1 MQPEERDPAYLW
13 DMLEAARDIFDFV
26 ENLSLDEFLE
36 SDRDMEMRRL
46 ALERSLEILGEAAR
60 QVSPNF
66 CEAHP
71 QIPLKDLVGLCN
83 VISHQ
88 YKKVSYPMIYE
99 IVREQIPGLISQL
112 EPLIPPLPPLEE

>member
-1 MQPEERDPAYLW
+1 M
-13 DMLEAARDIFDFV
+13 
-26 ENLSLDEFLE
+26 ENISLNEFLE
-36 SDRDMEMRRL
+36 FGRDMEIRRL
-46 ALERSLEILGEAAR
+46 AVERSLEILGEAAR

-71 QIPLKDLVGLCN
+71 QIPWKELVGLRN

-99 IVREQIPGLISQL
+99 IVREQIPELISQL